1 MFKLFTMVTLIAA
14 LTHAEERQQAAVEE
28 SARADESL
36 EIQNGTY
43 KGSIEVDGDIRIQN
57 TVGGRMSIGNT
68 SGEIQLRD
76 IGFLENPLKN
86 LAGDKHL
93 TLQTSAGT
101 FEFNLPRAYTSGN
114 VEVSAVKS
122 GQDVAVR
129 LEMQSRVINS
139 YNQDGRK
146 SCTYSC
152 MRYRCDYSSGSSST
166 TSCGLKLTSCSG
178 NQDVRYQI
186 KETMDSLKAYF
197 ISPKGTIVFTEEERP
212 VTRKY
217 YVQATSSCS

>member
-1 MFKLFTMVTLIAA
+1 MFKLFTMVTLIAVLA
-14 LTHAEERQQAAVEE
+14 HAEESQQAAVEE
-28 SARADESL
+28 SARADDSL

-43 KGSIEVDGDIRIQN
+43 KGSIEVDGNIRIQN

-68 SGEIQLRD
+68 TGEIQIHD
-76 IGFLENPLKN
+76 IGFLKHPLKN
-86 LAGDKHL
+86 LAGDKLL
-93 TLQTSAGT
+93 TLQTRAGT
-101 FEFNLPRAYTSGN
+101 FEFNLPRAYTGGN

-139 YNQDGRK
+139 YNQDGRD

-152 MRYRCDYSSGSSST
+152 MRYRCDYSGGSSST

-178 NQDVRYQI
+178 DQDVRYQI
-186 KETMDSLKAYF
+186 RETMDSLKAYF
-197 ISPKGTIVFTEEERP
+197 ISPEGTIIFTENERP
-212 VTRKY
+212 VTKKY
-217 YVQATSSCS
+217 YVKSLSSCD